1 MKVSKILLIV
11 VIIAICLMSFMAC
24 SFEYGTPDKLD
35 MANATVG
42 ERIVIGLE
50 VALLG
55 IGVVFLVLA
64 LLIGFIVL
72 FKYGFKG
79 VDVLKAKLKK
89 QPKQPNVDDKKI
101 TPSIEGLENTDD
113 EIAAVITA
121 ALMAYYDNTN
131 VKTQYKSN
139 LKFRVRKITEIK

>member
-1 MKVSKILLIV
+1 
-11 VIIAICLMSFMAC
+11 MSLMAC

-55 IGVVFLVLA
+55 IGVVFVVLA
-64 LLIGFIVL
+64 LLIAFIVL

-79 VDVLKAKLKK
+79 LDVLKAKLKK
-89 QPKQPNVDDKKI
+89 QPKVEDKKI
-101 TPSIEGLENTDD
+101 EEDTSEQIDRQEDIQS
-113 EIAAVITA
+113 EII
-121 ALMAYYDNTN
+121 NR
-131 VKTQYKSN
+131 VKSKS
-139 LKFRVRKITEIK
+139 KSKKSK

>member
-1 MKVSKILLIV
+1 MKISKILLIILILV
-11 VIIAICLMSFMAC
+11 VLSMSLMAC

-55 IGVVFLVLA
+55 IGVVFVVLA
-64 LLIGFIVL
+64 LLIAFIIL
-72 FKYGFKG
+72 FKYGFMG
-79 VDVLKAKLKK
+79 LDVLKAKLKK
-89 QPKQPNVDDKKI
+89 QQKVEDKKQEPTI
-101 TPSIEGLENTDD
+101 SGLENEDD

-131 VKTQYKSN
+131 VKTEYKSN